1 MVWNISHGDLIESYH
16 AAADTSDIEL
26 FRHQP
31 PVPVAPAH
39 LSQNW
44 TTVDLT
50 LNSDPSSS
58 NASLPVESLTPGC
71 KLYSFVVYTLIV
83 GLFCVVG
90 LIGNSVTFF
99 VFLKDKLKTSTSF
112 LFQGISVIDSF
123 LLLTV
128 FPIYC
133 IPPFV
138 DYTDWYKN
146 YYDYG
151 YAIALVYVFPL
162 AFIAQTATVWATVL
176 VALNR
181 YIAVCKPYAAARLCT
196 VRQAKVQLSA
206 VLIGSVLYNITKF
219 AEIRLDSEQVAAVD
233 GNGTSSAAK
242 GALLPQY
249 TDLGQNMFY
258 LIIYGNIFYLIFM
271 LSLPLLMLTILNIR
285 LMRALKELSRKRAE
299 MQSAR
304 QQQDNNVTLVLIVV
318 IIVFTI
324 CQSPA
329 LATQILWNILSDSAR
344 DCGGFQYYFSRISNL
359 LVIVNSSVNFVIY
372 YSFNTRFRQVLRQ
385 LMPCG
390 GGLEGLDYQAIRT
403 VGLNADHHAT
413 TTAGQ
418 LQQLQQQQHPVNR
431 TQIDGCTT
439 TI

>member
-1 MVWNISHGDLIESYH
+1 MGWNISQNGFQGTTDI
-16 AAADTSDIEL
+16 SDVDPFL
-26 FRHQP
+26 HQP
-31 PVPVAPAH
+31 PVPAPPSAH

-50 LNSDPSSS
+50 LNSDLA
-58 NASLPVESLTPGC
+58 NVSLPVPLTPGC
-71 KLYSFVVYTLIV
+71 KLYSFVVYTLIL
-83 GLFCVVG
+83 GLFCVLG
-90 LIGNSVTFF
+90 LIGNSVTFY

-162 AFIAQTATVWATVL
+162 AFVAQTATVWATVL

-181 YIAVCKPYAAARLCT
+181 YIAVCKPFAAARLCT
-196 VRQAKVQLSA
+196 VRQAKAQLSA
-206 VLIGSVLYNITKF
+206 VLVGSVLYNIPKF
-219 AEIRLDSEQVAAVD
+219 AEFRLDREPATAKD
-233 GNGTSSAAK
+233 GNQTMTES
-242 GALLPQY
+242 ALLPQY

-271 LSLPLLMLTILNIR
+271 LSLPLLTLTVLNIR

-304 QQQDNNVTLVLIVV
+304 QQQDNNVTFVLIVV

-372 YSFNTRFRQVLRQ
+372 YSFNTRFRQVLKQ

-390 GGLEGLDYQAIRT
+390 GGLDGVDYQTMRP
-403 VGLNADHHAT
+403 VGLTADQHT
-413 TTAGQ
+413 TMTTSQ
-418 LQQLQQQQHPVNR
+418 LQPLQQKEPMNR
-431 TQIDGCTT
+431 TLVDGCTT